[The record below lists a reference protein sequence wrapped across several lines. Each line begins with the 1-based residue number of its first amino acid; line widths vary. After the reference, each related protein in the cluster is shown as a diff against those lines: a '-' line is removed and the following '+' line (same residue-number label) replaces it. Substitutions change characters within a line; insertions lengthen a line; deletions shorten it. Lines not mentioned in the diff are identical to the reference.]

1 MIHRRLALALV
12 ACLAAPLAGLPA
24 LAQTP
29 DAAKAEIAKLKPKDF
44 PSQPIEITVVY
55 PAGGGMDINA
65 RQVAKFFEKWSGERA
80 IVNNRTGGAGL
91 VGHTWL
97 ATQAPKDGHSVG
109 VIASLVFGDA
119 MLRANNRWSHT
130 DLEPL
135 AHLNSEG
142 LNLVVNAGGAYKDR
156 SLKEILAIAKEKSG
170 TVRIGTVPGTM
181 YEYMI
186 DQMES
191 ASGAKLLRVPFQG
204 GAPGIAALLGNNTDI
219 GIGFWGEISTY
230 LEAKRVTPVAVS
242 SLTRSPFLPDAP
254 TLGEVLGADDISWT
268 TTRWVAL
275 PKGVPADRKAYLVAV
290 FSAVASD
297 PDLHAEFK
305 KLGAPPDPKINTP
318 ELLAAHLDKLAG
330 LERDFYIK
338 TGRMKQP

>member
-1 MIHRRLALALV
+1 MMNRRIALTLMV
-12 ACLAAPLAGLPA
+12 CLATSLASPA
-24 LAQTP
+24 GLAQTS
-29 DAAKAEIAKLKPKDF
+29 DAKAEIAKAKPQGF

-65 RQVAKFFEKWSGERA
+65 RQVAKFVEKWSGDRT

-109 VIASLVFGDA
+109 VIASLIFGDA

-130 DLEPL
+130 DLEPI

-142 LNLVVNAGGAYKDR
+142 LNLVVNAAGAYKDK
-156 SLKEILAIAKEKSG
+156 SLKEILAIAKEKPG

-186 DQMES
+186 DQLES
-191 ASGAKLLRVPFQG
+191 VSGAKLLRVPFQG

-219 GIGFWGEISTY
+219 GIGFWGEVSTY
-230 LEAKRVTPVAVS
+230 LEAKRLTPIAVS
-242 SLTRSPFLPDAP
+242 SLNRSPFVPDVP
-254 TLGEVLGADDISWT
+254 TLNEVLGANDISWT
-268 TTRWVAL
+268 TTRWVAI
-275 PKGVPADRKAYLVAV
+275 PKGVPADRKAYLTAV
-290 FSAVASD
+290 FSAVSAD
-297 PDLHAEFK
+297 PEIQEEFK
-305 KLGAPPDPKINTP
+305 KLGSVPDSKMNTP
-318 ELLAAHLDKLAG
+318 QLLTAHLDKLAEA
-330 LERDFYIK
+330 EREFYVK
-338 TGRMKQP
+338 TGRLK